1 MVQQFID
8 ADDVT
13 GACGEAQ
20 QQAHRARLDARDF
33 VAARNRSGRRVD
45 TRVADAQ
52 RDCGKFFPEG
62 LVSEPFLQNGSRPI
76 PIGAMSTS
84 QNDDASVASRVE
96 HNHSSA
102 NVASAMFFRSFPRV
116 SPRFQSRFRTSP
128 IVPAHSDSALG
139 TCIHRDESRWELRWR
154 AASSSKR
161 WSALSATSRSPPAP
175 AQESIAHDLLYR
187 SRCTFFIS
195 ASLHAATYRFEP
207 EYTQGIFR
215 WNHLGFL
222 HPAAQFSQ
230 GEGTLEFDAADPTK
244 SSVTVALPLAKVTTG
259 IADLDEEFQ
268 SSKFFE
274 TAKFPT
280 ATFKSSKVERGAMTD
295 QLKVSGELTLHGVT
309 KPIMRV
315 VTIIKVGTNS
325 RNSLPTAGDEATA
338 VLKRSD
344 GGLGTFVP
352 QVSDEIRMDINA
364 PAADAKAYAEQQKAE
379 AAEEVAKAAV
389 KT

>member
-1 MVQQFID
+1 MV
-8 ADDVT
+8 
-13 GACGEAQ
+13 C
-20 QQAHRARLDARDF
+20 
-33 VAARNRSGRRVD
+33 
-45 TRVADAQ
+45 
-52 RDCGKFFPEG
+52 
-62 LVSEPFLQNGSRPI
+62 
-76 PIGAMSTS
+76 
-84 QNDDASVASRVE
+84 
-96 HNHSSA
+96 
-102 NVASAMFFRSFPRV
+102 
-116 SPRFQSRFRTSP
+116 
-128 IVPAHSDSALG
+128 
-139 TCIHRDESRWELRWR
+139 CIAR
-154 AASSSKR
+154 AA
-161 WSALSATSRSPPAP
+161 L
-175 AQESIAHDLLYR
+175 
-187 SRCTFFIS
+187 FFIS
-195 ASLHAATYRFEP
+195 APLHAATYRIEP
-207 EYTQGIFR
+207 EYRQGIFR

-230 GEGTLEFDAADPTK
+230 GESTLEFDAADPTK
-244 SSVTVALPLAKVTTG
+244 SSVTVALPMAKVTTG
-259 IADLDEEFQ
+259 VADLDEEFQ

-364 PAADAKAYAEQQKAE
+364 PAVDAKAYAKQQEAE

-389 KT
+389 EK